1 MTNSSRVG
9 CIQAIEHEEIVVID
23 VIQQP
28 LLNQV
33 YSIHMIRKDAQS
45 VVVRLGS
52 LILHGLE
59 Q

>member
-1 MTNSSRVG
+1 MTNANRVS

-52 LILHGLE
+52 FILHGLE